1 MDRFISCTWN
11 IWSGNDYE
19 EISGFRRHDCGIP
32 GCRSVFVP
40 VVVHMSR
47 RRRRDTEPVLYA
59 VIELIFWICALPFIM
74 IACLILDNKNK

>member
-47 RRRRDTEPVLYA
+47 RRRKEKTPVEQSVTAL
-59 VIELIFWICALPFIM
+59 VWLFVLPFAL
-74 IACLILDNKNK
+74 IACLFIKD